1 MSSGSLS
8 NRRTRFSDGATSRV
22 RYVSTKAGQPL
33 PGSGGI
39 LPRLS
44 QNRELGIGVLTGGE
58 EGLEARARGSQA
70 PRALRRPGGPEP
82 GERQIGGIRV
92 DEAGAQEPL
101 ELVRG
106 LAVTAQGEERPAAV
120 PDGDELRV
128 RPEVVRP
135 HTLQKLH
142 GPFCIP
148 FRQFEDRIYRGKGDA
163 LEPRV
168 LGRRGRGSLGQ
179 RLRSGAPAEP
189 RQRQGGEGL
198 DCRRLAG

>member
-44 QNRELGIGVLTGGE
+44 QNREIGIGVLPGGE
-58 EGLEARARGSQA
+58 EGLEAGARGSQVPGA
-70 PRALRRPGGPEP
+70 LPRLGETEP

-92 DEAGAQEPL
+92 DEAGAQETL
-101 ELVRG
+101 ELVSG
-106 LAVTAQGEERPAAV
+106 LTATAQGKERPAAV

-135 HTLQKLH
+135 HTLQELH
-142 GPFCIP
+142 GPFRIP
-148 FRQFEDRIYRGKGDA
+148 SRQFEHRAYRGKGDA

-168 LGRRGRGSLGQ
+168 VGRRGGSGPGQ
-179 RLRSGAPAEP
+179 RPRSAGLAERRRWPSELPP
-189 RQRQGGEGL
+189 RRPTTRG
-198 DCRRLAG
+198 